1 MKVLLDTCAIIW
13 SVSAPEKLTKEAVK
27 TLEDKS
33 TDVFVSPISCAE
45 IACLQE
51 KGRIELDRHWK
62 SWFDHFVQLNG
73 WHVIDITLPIIQEA
87 FALPPPFH
95 ADPADRIITATA
107 RHMQLKLI
115 TGDRK
120 IVDYPFVDTL

>member
-1 MKVLLDTCAIIW
+1 VLLDTCAIIW
-13 SVSAPEKLTKEAVK
+13 AVSSPDKLSSEAV
-27 TLEDKS
+27 TVLEKAD
-33 TDVFVSPISCAE
+33 TEVYFSPISCAE

-62 SWFDHFVQLNG
+62 SWFDYYIELNG
-73 WHVIDITLPIIQEA
+73 WQSIDISLSIIEDA

-95 ADPADRIITATA
+95 SDPADRIITATA
-107 RHMQLKLI
+107 REKSLKLI

-120 IVDYPFVDTL
+120 IIDYPFVATL